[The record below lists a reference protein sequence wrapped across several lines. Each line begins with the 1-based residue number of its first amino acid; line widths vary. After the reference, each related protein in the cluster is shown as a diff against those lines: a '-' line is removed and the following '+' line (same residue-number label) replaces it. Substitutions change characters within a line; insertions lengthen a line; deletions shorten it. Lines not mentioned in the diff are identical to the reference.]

1 MKALRT
7 LTNYPPGSLMN
18 PSFKYSRTANVA
30 ETFKRVRREQARAAA
45 ANQPGQRALFAGS
58 RLLTSTTKD

>member
-18 PSFKYSRTANVA
+18 PSFKYSRTTNVA

-45 ANQPGQRALFAGS
+45 ANQPGQRALFAG
-58 RLLTSTTKD
+58 